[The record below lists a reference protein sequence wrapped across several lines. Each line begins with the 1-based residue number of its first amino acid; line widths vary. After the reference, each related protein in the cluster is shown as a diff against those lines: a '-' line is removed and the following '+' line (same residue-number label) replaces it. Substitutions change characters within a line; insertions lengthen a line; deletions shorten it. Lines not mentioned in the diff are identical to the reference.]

1 MMRNTG
7 DSPCA
12 LLFDARTERWLD
24 LRNPESVIVAR
35 RPGDVIPAFGE
46 AERALARGSAIAGF
60 VSYDAAPGVDIALHA
75 QQSSRVPLV
84 WFGCFPVI
92 TSLERPAFPS
102 GSLSTQCIWSPEI
115 TEEAYAGGISRV
127 RNYLREGETYQV
139 NFSFR
144 LRSMIGC
151 DPFEYFGR
159 LMAAQPT
166 RYSAFVDTGEFA
178 ICSASPELFFELEGD
193 SIRCRPMKG
202 TERRGR
208 WYEEDVRL
216 GEALR
221 ESEKNR
227 AENVMIV
234 DMVRN
239 DLGRIAV
246 PGSVKTESLF
256 EIERFPGLW
265 QMTSSVGA
273 RTNASVGEIM
283 RALFPCASVTGA
295 PKARTMQII
304 GELESS
310 PRGLYTGAI
319 GFVLPDRRAQF
330 NVAIRT
336 VVIDHD
342 TGTAEYGTGGG
353 VVWDSTAAGEYSE
366 CLLKAG
372 LLAESAREFTLFETM
387 LWKPGEGIALLE
399 RHLDRLGRSA
409 AYFSFP
415 FVREQILGL
424 LEEHIRSFPREAQR
438 VRLDLSQIGDVAI
451 EHRNAANAMPDR
463 SLRLG
468 VSGIPVDSAD
478 RFLYHKTSR
487 RGIYEDRKNAR
498 PDCDDVIL
506 LNERGEITET
516 TIANIICELDG
527 SLVTPSVS
535 CGLLPGVFRE
545 SLLAAGTISERTV
558 TRDDLERS
566 ARIYVCNALRGMIPV
581 ELVR

>member
-1 MMRNTG
+1 
-7 DSPCA
+7 
-12 LLFDARTERWLD
+12 
-24 LRNPESVIVAR
+24 
-35 RPGDVIPAFGE
+35 
-46 AERALARGSAIAGF
+46 
-60 VSYDAAPGVDIALHA
+60 
-75 QQSSRVPLV
+75 
-84 WFGCFPVI
+84 
-92 TSLERPAFPS
+92 
-102 GSLSTQCIWSPEI
+102 
-115 TEEAYAGGISRV
+115 
-127 RNYLREGETYQV
+127 
-139 NFSFR
+139 
-144 LRSMIGC
+144 
-151 DPFEYFGR
+151 
-159 LMAAQPT
+159 
-166 RYSAFVDTGEFA
+166 
-178 ICSASPELFFELEGD
+178 
-193 SIRCRPMKG
+193 
-202 TERRGR
+202 
-208 WYEEDVRL
+208 
-216 GEALR
+216 
-221 ESEKNR
+221 
-227 AENVMIV
+227 
-234 DMVRN
+234 
-239 DLGRIAV
+239 
-246 PGSVKTESLF
+246 
-256 EIERFPGLW
+256 
-265 QMTSSVGA
+265 
-273 RTNASVGEIM
+273 
-283 RALFPCASVTGA
+283 
-295 PKARTMQII
+295 
-304 GELESS
+304 
-310 PRGLYTGAI
+310 
-319 GFVLPDRRAQF
+319 
-330 NVAIRT
+330 
-336 VVIDHD
+336 
-342 TGTAEYGTGGG
+342 
-353 VVWDSTAAGEYSE
+353 
-366 CLLKAG
+366 
-372 LLAESAREFTLFETM
+372 M